1 MGRTAHHDDQEE
13 GEEDAKGGKRFDLS
27 VSQVAGA
34 GAATLAA
41 ATAASYLNVYGTVI
55 GAAVMAALS
64 TLVSPLLQHWFSR
77 GGEQARQL
85 AGRASGPRGAAAV
98 PHAPGA
104 PVAPPPEG
112 ISETALLRQVS
123 GTGTE
128 PPSRGEEDA
137 DATRTM
143 ALPALD
149 GRTRTPADPGATART
164 PAVGPW
170 PPGADG
176 SGDHGGSDDEA
187 GGAGEREGGR
197 RRGWRS
203 LVIPAAAVFALVML
217 VILVFELFTGRSL
230 TSWTQGS
237 EEPSAPTL
245 FGGSTSAPPAEEDA
259 PEDQGT
265 GEDAPDPS
273 FGDQEQERVPGTGQP
288 TEPAPET
295 GAPEDGGTGE
305 GGGTEE
311 EAPGGTGGTTEP
323 TGPPEDGGGTQDP
336 GGQVP
341 GPGTGGQGGEEAVP
355 APPPAVPQTG

>member
-13 GEEDAKGGKRFDLS
+13 GEEGAKRKKFDLS

-55 GAAVMAALS
+55 GAAGMAALS

-85 AGRASGPRGAAAV
+85 AGRASGHQGATVV
-98 PHAPGA
+98 PDAPGA

-123 GTGTE
+123 GTGTP

-143 ALPALD
+143 ALPVLD
-149 GRTRTPADPGATART
+149 GRTRTPADPGATG
-164 PAVGPW
+164 V
-170 PPGADG
+170 
-176 SGDHGGSDDEA
+176 
-187 GGAGEREGGR
+187 REDGR

-203 LVIPAAAVFALVML
+203 LVIPATAVFVLVML
-217 VILVFELFTGRSL
+217 VILLFELFTGRSL

-245 FGGSTSAPPAEEDA
+245 FGGSTSAPPAEEGEPEA
-259 PEDQGT
+259 PAT
-265 GEDAPDPS
+265 GDDTPDPS
-273 FGDQEQERVPGTGQP
+273 VGEQEEVPGTDQP

-295 GAPEDGGTGE
+295 GAPEDDGTGD
-305 GGGTEE
+305 GGGAEE
-311 EAPGGTGGTTEP
+311 DAPGGTGGTTEP
-323 TGPPEDGGGTQDP
+323 TAPPEGDGGTQDP
-336 GGQVP
+336 GGQTP
-341 GPGTGGQGGEEAVP
+341 GPGTGEQGGEEAVP

>member
-1 MGRTAHHDDQEE
+1 MGRTAHHDDQSE
-13 GEEDAKGGKRFDLS
+13 GEEGGRKKFDLS

-55 GAAVMAALS
+55 GAAGMAALS

-85 AGRASGPRGAAAV
+85 AGRASGHNGV
-98 PHAPGA
+98 PVVPDAPGA

-123 GTGTE
+123 GTGTL
-128 PPSRGEEDA
+128 PPAHGDGDS

-149 GRTRTPADPGATART
+149 GRTATPADPVGATARF
-164 PAVGPW
+164 PAPGPGDTG
-170 PPGADG
+170 PGDPG
-176 SGDHGGSDDEA
+176 GPGDSGG
-187 GGAGEREGGR
+187 EGGR

-203 LVIPAAAVFALVML
+203 LVIPATAVFVLVML

-237 EEPSAPTL
+237 EESSSPTL
-245 FGGSTSAPPAEEDA
+245 FGGTTSAPPAEEDE
-259 PEDQGT
+259 PEYPGT
-265 GEDAPDPS
+265 GDDTSDPSVGRQQEEGPGTDQPTAPDP
-273 FGDQEQERVPGTGQP
+273 
-288 TEPAPET
+288 
-295 GAPEDGGTGE
+295 GADTPE
-305 GGGTEE
+305 GGGTGDGGVTEE
-311 EAPGGTGGTTEP
+311 DAPEGTGGTTEP
-323 TGPPEDGGGTQDP
+323 TAPPEGDGGTQNP
-336 GGQVP
+336 GGQAP
-341 GPGTGGQGGEEAVP
+341 DPGTGGQGGEEAVP
-355 APPPAVPQTG
+355 APQPAVPPAG

>member
-13 GEEDAKGGKRFDLS
+13 GEEGAKGKKFDLS

-55 GAAVMAALS
+55 GAAGMAALS

-85 AGRASGPRGAAAV
+85 AGRASGPRGATAV
-98 PHAPGA
+98 PDAPGA

-123 GTGTE
+123 GTGTA
-128 PPSRGEEDA
+128 PPFRGEEDA

-149 GRTRTPADPGATART
+149 GRTPADPGATARM

-170 PPGADG
+170 PADADDP
-176 SGDHGGSDDEA
+176 GDHGGSY
-187 GGAGEREGGR
+187 GGTGGVGEREGGR

-203 LVIPAAAVFALVML
+203 LVIPATAVFVLVML

-237 EEPSAPTL
+237 QEPSAPTL
-245 FGGSTSAPPAEEDA
+245 FGGTTSAPPAQEEEPEA
-259 PEDQGT
+259 PAT
-265 GEDAPDPS
+265 GDDAPDPS
-273 FGDQEQERVPGTGQP
+273 LGEQEQVPGTGQP

-295 GAPEDGGTGE
+295 GAPEDDGTGD

-311 EAPGGTGGTTEP
+311 EVPDGTGGTAEPTEP
-323 TGPPEDGGGTQDP
+323 PEGGGGTQDP
-336 GGQVP
+336 GGQTP

>member
-13 GEEDAKGGKRFDLS
+13 GEEGAKRKKFDLS

-55 GAAVMAALS
+55 GAAGMAALS

-85 AGRASGPRGAAAV
+85 AGRASGHQGAAAV
-98 PHAPGA
+98 PDAPGA

-123 GTGTE
+123 ETGT
-128 PPSRGEEDA
+128 PPPYRGEEDA

-143 ALPALD
+143 ALPVLD
-149 GRTRTPADPGATART
+149 GRTRTQADPGATARM
-164 PAVGPW
+164 PAVGPRR
-170 PPGADG
+170 PDPVVPDE
-176 SGDHGGSDDEA
+176 HGGSD
-187 GGAGEREGGR
+187 GATGAREDGR

-203 LVIPAAAVFALVML
+203 LAVPAAAVFVLVML
-217 VILVFELFTGRSL
+217 VILLFELFTGRSL

-245 FGGSTSAPPAEEDA
+245 FGGSTSAPPAEEA
-259 PEDQGT
+259 EPENQGT
-265 GEDAPDPS
+265 GDDTPDPS
-273 FGDQEQERVPGTGQP
+273 VGDREEAPGADQP

-295 GAPEDGGTGE
+295 GAPGDEGT

-311 EAPGGTGGTTEP
+311 DAPDGTGGTTEP
-323 TGPPEDGGGTQDP
+323 TAPPEGDGGTPDP
-336 GGQVP
+336 GGQTP
-341 GPGTGGQGGEEAVP
+341 GPGTGEQGGGEAVP
-355 APPPAVPQTG
+355 EPPPAVPQTG

>member
-13 GEEDAKGGKRFDLS
+13 GEEDAKGRKKFDLS

-85 AGRASGPRGAAAV
+85 AGRASGPRGATAV
-98 PHAPGA
+98 PNAPGA

-123 GTGTE
+123 ETGTA

-149 GRTRTPADPGATART
+149 GRTRTPADPGATARM

-170 PPGADG
+170 PPGADD
-176 SGDHGGSDDEA
+176 SGGHGGSDGEA
-187 GGAGEREGGR
+187 DGADEREGGR

-203 LVIPAAAVFALVML
+203 LVIPATAVFVLVML

-237 EEPSAPTL
+237 QEPSAPTL
-245 FGGSTSAPPAEEDA
+245 FGGTTSAPPAEEDEPEA
-259 PEDQGT
+259 PAT
-265 GEDAPDPS
+265 GDDTPDPS
-273 FGDQEQERVPGTGQP
+273 FGEQEQVPGTGQP

-295 GAPEDGGTGE
+295 GAPEDDGTGD

-311 EAPGGTGGTTEP
+311 EVPGGTGGTTEP
-323 TGPPEDGGGTQDP
+323 TEPPEGGGGTQDP
-336 GGQVP
+336 GGQAP

>member
-1 MGRTAHHDDQEE
+1 MGRTAHHEDQEE
-13 GEEDAKGGKRFDLS
+13 GEEGAKRKKFDLS

-55 GAAVMAALS
+55 GAAGMAALS

-85 AGRASGPRGAAAV
+85 AGRTSGHQGATVV
-98 PHAPGA
+98 PDAPGA

-123 GTGTE
+123 GTGTP

-149 GRTRTPADPGATART
+149 GRTRTPADPCATARM
-164 PAVGPW
+164 PAAVPW
-170 PPGADG
+170 RPDADADDPDDHDG
-176 SGDHGGSDDEA
+176 SD
-187 GGAGEREGGR
+187 GATGVREDGR

-203 LVIPAAAVFALVML
+203 LVIPATAVFVLVML
-217 VILVFELFTGRSL
+217 VILLFELFTGRSL

-245 FGGSTSAPPAEEDA
+245 FGGSTSAPPAEEGE
-259 PEDQGT
+259 PEDQET
-265 GEDAPDPS
+265 GDDTPDPPV
-273 FGDQEQERVPGTGQP
+273 GEREEAPGTDQP
-288 TEPAPET
+288 TEPAPDT
-295 GAPEDGGTGE
+295 GAPEDDGTGD

-311 EAPGGTGGTTEP
+311 DAPDGTGGTTEP
-323 TGPPEDGGGTQDP
+323 TAPPEGDGGTQDP
-336 GGQVP
+336 GGQTS
-341 GPGTGGQGGEEAVP
+341 GPGTGEQGGEEAVP
-355 APPPAVPQTG
+355 APPPAAPQTG

>member
-13 GEEDAKGGKRFDLS
+13 GEEGAKRKKFDLS

-55 GAAVMAALS
+55 GAAGMAALS

-85 AGRASGPRGAAAV
+85 AGRASGHHGATVV
-98 PHAPGA
+98 PDAPGA

-123 GTGTE
+123 GTGTP

-170 PPGADG
+170 RPDTDAPD
-176 SGDHGGSDDEA
+176 DHGGSDGGS
-187 GGAGEREGGR
+187 GGATGGREGGR

-203 LVIPAAAVFALVML
+203 LVVPATAVFVLAML

-245 FGGSTSAPPAEEDA
+245 FGGSTSGPPAGEEELDA
-259 PEDQGT
+259 PAT
-265 GEDAPDPS
+265 GDDTPDPS
-273 FGDQEQERVPGTGQP
+273 VGGQEEAPGTDQP

-295 GAPEDGGTGE
+295 GAPEDEGTGD
-305 GGGTEE
+305 GGTEE
-311 EAPGGTGGTTEP
+311 DAPGGTGGTTEP
-323 TGPPEDGGGTQDP
+323 TVPPEGDGGTQDP
-336 GGQVP
+336 GGQAP
-341 GPGTGGQGGEEAVP
+341 DPGTGDQGGEEAVP
-355 APPPAVPQTG
+355 APPPAVPQSG